1 VKSRNFF
8 LNFLLVMVFSLLGL
22 RLFQLQIFQGSQYRQ
37 LAEGNRI
44 RKIKIVGSRGIIFD
58 RHGEILAKNLVV
70 FKIKKGTQ
78 EKIIDR
84 DEALELQA
92 KGNDQN
98 LFFDF
103 FRGYPQGE
111 TFAHAVGYLG
121 EANEEEVRSKKLE
134 AKSYEIGDWVGRTGT
149 EEYYDGELRGQDG
162 GELVEVDT
170 WGEILRRIGRV
181 EPTPGKNLTLAIDGD
196 LQRVAAQQMKGK
208 RGAVVATN
216 PKNGEVLILYS
227 SPSFDPNYFINERFE
242 EAIKNLISDQEN
254 RPLLD
259 RAISGI
265 YPPGSTFKIITAT
278 AGLEEKKITRNTLIN
293 DPGVITVGGYRYA
306 NWLFTSHGRTEGEI
320 DIVRAIKRSTDTFFY
335 KVGELVGVEKLVWWA
350 GKFGLN
356 KIFGLDLGGE
366 IAGFVPTPEWK
377 QKVKNEPWFL
387 GNTYHLSIGQGDLA
401 LTPLGVNLMT
411 SVIAN
416 EGRLC
421 RPRMLKVGPS
431 ERIDSCKEV
440 GVQKETINIIK
451 EGMVGACSEGGTA
464 ASFVNFKPQVACKTG
479 TAEYLE
485 NGRTKTHAWFTVFAP
500 AFAEASAGRP
510 AEEPE
515 IALTVLVE
523 GGGEGS
529 SVAAPIAKEILKEYF
544 KVK

>member
-1 VKSRNFF
+1 
-8 LNFLLVMVFSLLGL
+8 MVFFLLGL
-22 RLFQLQIFQGSQYRQ
+22 RLFQLQILQGSKYRQ

-44 RKIKIVGSRGIIFD
+44 QKIKIAGSRGIIFD
-58 RHGEILAKNLVV
+58 RHGETLAKNLVV
-70 FKIKKGTQ
+70 FKIKKGTE

-84 DEALELQA
+84 DEALKLQA
-92 KGNDQN
+92 EGNDQN
-98 LFFDF
+98 LFLDF
-103 FRGYPQGE
+103 SREYSQGE

-121 EANEEEVRSKKLE
+121 EASEEEVRSKKLK
-134 AKSYEIGDWVGRTGT
+134 ARSYEIGDWVGRTGI

-170 WGEILRRIGRV
+170 WGKILRRIGRV
-181 EPTPGKNLTLAIDGD
+181 EPTRGKNLTLTIDGD
-196 LQRVAAQQMKGK
+196 LQRIAAQQMRGK
-208 RGAVVATN
+208 KGAVVATN

-227 SPSFDPNYFINERFE
+227 SPSFDPNYFVNKGSDGV
-242 EAIKNLISDQEN
+242 IKDLISDQEN

-293 DPGVITVGGYRYA
+293 DPGVITIGGYHYA

-335 KVGELVGVEKLVWWA
+335 QVGELVGVEKLVSWA
-350 GKFGLN
+350 GKFGLD
-356 KIFGLDLGGE
+356 KIFGIDLGGE
-366 IAGFVPTPEWK
+366 IAGFVPTTEWK

-416 EGRLC
+416 DGRLC
-421 RPRMLKVGPS
+421 RPRMLKVSSAEG
-431 ERIDSCKEV
+431 IDSCREV
-440 GVQKETINIIK
+440 GAQRQTINVIK

-485 NGRTKTHAWFTVFAP
+485 NGKTKTHAWFTVFAP
-500 AFAEASAGRP
+500 AFAEASTGKP
-510 AEEPE
+510 AEKPE

-529 SVAAPIAKEILKEYF
+529 SVSAPIAKEILKEYF
-544 KVK
+544 KEK